1 MSQLLLFLCDA
12 NIITVGNIHE
22 ISKSV
27 RCKNRKK
34 KKKGTLKKKI
44 IQDNIYVVQQFAYV
58 DKVVVIHYFQG
69 KIQDAIAKFFS
80 LQTTH

>member
-22 ISKSV
+22 
-27 RCKNRKK
+27 
-34 KKKGTLKKKI
+34 I